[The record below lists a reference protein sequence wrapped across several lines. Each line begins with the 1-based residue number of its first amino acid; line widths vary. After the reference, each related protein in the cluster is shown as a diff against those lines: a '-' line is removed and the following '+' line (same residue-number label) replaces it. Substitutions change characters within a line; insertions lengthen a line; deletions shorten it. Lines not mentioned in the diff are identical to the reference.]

1 MEKIDSS
8 GFSDV
13 LLNLLS
19 IVASIPFSVLKVV
32 VQRVF
37 LLNLVPTKDLLIV
50 FIFLLFGFSI
60 GFSNV

>member
-60 GFSNV
+60 GVSNV